1 MIFKYIGG
9 LSFSPTGK
17 ALWRSSA
24 TSSEN
29 TIAALDTTTTFQG
42 NYKNRLVQS
51 WQTLNPQEVSAE
63 NTYIT
68 EGWDKCNL
76 ASKFVIKFQYFLPE
90 FAWKNILVKLF
101 KKIKQKLYWADSATS
116 W

>member
-1 MIFKYIGG
+1 MQFSQTWQFFGTFFFLLGWTMIFKYIGG
-9 LSFSPTGK
+9 LSSSPTGK

-63 NTYIT
+63 NTHIT
-68 EGWDKCNL
+68 ED
-76 ASKFVIKFQYFLPE
+76 
-90 FAWKNILVKLF
+90 
-101 KKIKQKLYWADSATS
+101 
-116 W
+116 

>member
-9 LSFSPTGK
+9 LSSSSTGK

-68 EGWDKCNL
+68 EG
-76 ASKFVIKFQYFLPE
+76 
-90 FAWKNILVKLF
+90 
-101 KKIKQKLYWADSATS
+101 
-116 W
+116 